1 MKIKLS
7 TIEARLQA
15 LIEGSAARLFPLSPQ
30 SDNLAALMVKAMK
43 DAIDTRE
50 QEPLAPNLYTLFTH
64 PTQVESLRE
73 NDSLLDALVQA
84 LEESGNEAGLRFL
97 SHPVIR
103 VVEDPNL
110 SPGQLHVKARNSWE
124 NLPETADLPA
134 ERAAIIENMPSNAFL
149 IVNGTNIFPLNQ
161 KVINIGRRDDNQLVV
176 NDARVSR
183 IHAQLRVFKGRY
195 VIFDLDSTGGTFV
208 NSERVHQHILY
219 PGDVIS
225 LAGVPLVYGQDST
238 FLGATQTFEPNRVD
252 ENPLGG
258 GNNFG
263 GEQIGP
269 SL

>member
-1 MKIKLS
+1 MKIKLA

-15 LIEGSAARLFPLSPQ
+15 LIEGSAARLFPLTPQ
-30 SDNLAALMVKAMK
+30 NDNLAALLVQAMNSS
-43 DAIDTRE
+43 IDTHA
-50 QEPLAPNLYTLFTH
+50 PDPIAPNLYTLFADPNH
-64 PTQVESLRE
+64 VESLRE
-73 NDSLLDALVQA
+73 NDTLLEALVQV
-84 LEESGNEAGLRFL
+84 LEESGNEAGLHFL

-103 VVEDPNL
+103 VSPDPNL
-110 SPGQLHVKARNSWE
+110 APGQIRVKARNSWE
-124 NLPETADLPA
+124 NLPETADLPT
-134 ERAAIIENMPSNAFL
+134 ERAAFVENMPINAFL
-149 IVNGTNIFPLNQ
+149 IVNGTNIFSLNQ

-208 NSERVHQHILY
+208 NSERIHQHILY

-238 FLGATQTFEPNRVD
+238 SLSETQTFDPNQAD
-252 ENPLGG
+252 ENFLGG
-258 GNNFG
+258 GNHFG
-263 GEQIGP
+263 EEQIGP

>member
-110 SPGQLHVKARNSWE
+110 APGKIRVKARNSWE

-134 ERAAIIENMPSNAFL
+134 ERAAIIGSLPSNAFL
-149 IVNGTNIFPLNQ
+149 IVDGTEIFSLTQ

-176 NDARVSR
+176 RDARVSR
-183 IHAQLRVFKGRY
+183 IHSQLRVVKGRY

-208 NSERVHQHILY
+208 NGERIRQHTLF

-225 LAGVPLVYGQDST
+225 LAGVPLVYGQDPTALSE
-238 FLGATQTFEPNRVD
+238 TQTYDPND
-252 ENPLGG
+252 SDGNSLGRQR
-258 GNNFG
+258 
-263 GEQIGP
+263 ESREEEIGP